1 MSRQRCAPR
10 REAVKPV
17 SAMRPRSGKEA
28 SGERAKAAREAGSEA
43 AIVSGVR
50 FVVGLLNHRANS
62 AWQEVSSNESMDK
75 DPASKA
81 RGELERIEK
90 QIAQLEAAAGQNQ
103 EARRQLTALHGQ
115 VATLRK
121 QIEAHSHAWRITELA
136 RHPQRPYTLDFI
148 ERIFTDWSEVHGD
161 RVFADDQAILCGLAR
176 FRGEEVM
183 VIGHQKGRDTKQK
196 LARNWG
202 MPNPDGYRKA
212 LRAMQLAEKFRRP
225 VLTFVDTPGAYPG
238 LGAEERGQGEAIARN
253 LREMAR
259 LKVPIVTTITG
270 EGGSG
275 GALAIAVADRVLMLE
290 NAIYS
295 VISPEG
301 CASIMWRDATKKEIA
316 AQAMKITAADLENL
330 KCIDGIVSE
339 PKGGAHAD
347 VDAAAAMVDEALR
360 RNLGELKAMP
370 LDRLLESR
378 YSKFRNIAQFFTES

>member
-1 MSRQRCAPR
+1 M
-10 REAVKPV
+10 KPV

-183 VIGHQKGRDTKQK
+183 VIGHQKGRDTKEN
-196 LARNWG
+196 LYRNFG
-202 MPNPDGYRKA
+202 MAHPEGYRKA
-212 LRAMQLAEKFRRP
+212 MRLMRLAAKFGAP
-225 VLTFVDTPGAYPG
+225 VITLVDTPGAYPG
-238 LGAEERGQGEAIARN
+238 LGAEERGQAEAIARN
-253 LREMAR
+253 LRRMAS
-259 LKVPIVTTITG
+259 LPTPIIAVVTG

-275 GALAIAVADRVLMLE
+275 GALAIGMGNRVLML
-290 NAIYS
+290 
-295 VISPEG
+295 
-301 CASIMWRDATKKEIA
+301 
-316 AQAMKITAADLENL
+316 
-330 KCIDGIVSE
+330 
-339 PKGGAHAD
+339 
-347 VDAAAAMVDEALR
+347 
-360 RNLGELKAMP
+360 
-370 LDRLLESR
+370 
-378 YSKFRNIAQFFTES
+378 